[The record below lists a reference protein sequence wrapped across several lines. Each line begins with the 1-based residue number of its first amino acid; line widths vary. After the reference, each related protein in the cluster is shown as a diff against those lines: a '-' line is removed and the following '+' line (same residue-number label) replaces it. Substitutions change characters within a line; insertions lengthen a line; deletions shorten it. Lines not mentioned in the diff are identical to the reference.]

1 MACRLYLHPLV
12 ISTAQQFFFIY
23 IAGFTSRTS
32 ILRPVGFIIF
42 LISTFVALA
51 TFEDFVEPPG
61 WVSRAIISAF
71 PQISLTYFERMIVR
85 KIAYAEDREKK
96 DQEPQSRI
104 AEFRKRYVFGQE
116 VASSMRGLGTPWEI
130 RNIHHFDSQDPTY
143 VPAATPFVCINLLK
157 VLLCYFVH
165 KLCITTQLSLDQQYM
180 APNYVPIFRRVDEV
194 TLAEL
199 QVRYIATVTTVVS
212 IFCFIQGGYSL
223 ASAASVTMNPKAV
236 KDWRPIFGELTES
249 YCLRQFWSTFWH
261 QGLQNNLRGTATW
274 IVKNIFRM
282 KSYSLPSRYLKIL
295 LAFALSGLVHVPSDM
310 GSAVSAKDSGAIQF
324 FSTQLIGLMLEDVFG
339 DLFLPLWKYKSTRIL
354 ARLAGYFWVISFLA
368 WSGPVRWF
376 PVILQQRPE
385 TELIRLSAFKPM
397 AKVMSCNMISPLY
410 AIGGLLLA
418 YIGLSTLQLLYNY
431 KKAKSIGLPVLITP
445 IDPSNV
451 PYLLCSSFLEPLL
464 RKILPFGLGNF
475 VEYNSRD
482 WNYEQIHDLQ
492 ERIGDTF
499 IIVSPKQIRV
509 FTGNAKASDDLC
521 RRRRDFV
528 KAVALYKPLEIFGR
542 NVVTTEGDDWVRH
555 RRITT
560 PPFNERNSALVW
572 DESKRQATDMLKMW
586 ASNPKGVVNPQSDT
600 MVLALYVL
608 TAAGFGRSYT
618 FGSGL
623 ESALENHSLTYR
635 DSLSLILGNLFTAV
649 FTATLNLPTWMLP
662 SKFKQVQ
669 DAVVNFRQYMAEM
682 VAEEREAMDAGAEEQ
697 DNLMSIL
704 VRASENQNKEG
715 KGTRHL
721 TDSEIYGNL
730 FSYNLAGHET
740 TSNTLAYA
748 TILLA
753 ANPEWQKWAAEEV
766 DQITAGVDLKDLD
779 YETYYPQ
786 LKRVLAI
793 MHETLRLFGAAR
805 AVPKTTLVD
814 QTLKVNGTSYTIPK
828 NTFVGVNLAGL
839 HTSSA
844 SWGDNALQWLPSRWI
859 TTDETGE
866 KLAPTPTGA
875 FLPWAAGPRVC
886 PGKKFSQVEFVA
898 VMACL
903 LKEYTVE
910 PDAEGDLKEAA
921 SRALMEEAKQS
932 SFNFLLK
939 VKHPEKIKLRQK
951 VENGEPIRMR
961 LGNVHAYLIHGTRNV
976 QQVFRCSKELTF
988 EEFALRVAQKVKR
1001 LPAKDAALV
1010 AKDISGS
1017 SRLPLTETREED
1029 RIWRKFHEIYESHL
1043 IGANAVSALTE
1054 LFIDTM
1060 IDELGT
1066 AATQGAIEIG
1076 IDEFMKHHMFRASTI
1091 ALAGRKVFDIDPN
1104 FADVFW
1110 DYDEDFMSLLY
1121 GIPKF
1126 LCRKG
1131 SNARD
1136 KCLETVKG
1144 YLDQG
1149 WQNLDWRACHEQN
1162 PDWEPNFGSKLV
1174 REREVAMEKYGIGLD
1189 GRASFQMGLIWSIN
1203 SNAIPM
1209 TSWIIIEILR
1219 RPEIFIRIQEEVA
1232 TVFDNDT
1239 KQVDIVALKKLPLLN
1254 SVYLEC
1260 LRLRSSVFVVRKLRN
1275 SIELDGYTLK
1285 EGNLVLAPSYLAHNA
1300 PEVWSSSAHPPEEF
1314 WPERFIKKGNSGISA
1329 GNYFPY
1335 GGGAAMCPGRN
1346 YAKQEILSA
1355 VVLFFAH
1362 FEIEPLR
1369 FVDREGKT
1377 SDRGPEVGNEAR
1389 GVARV
1394 DRDLLVRLR
1403 RV

>member
-1 MACRLYLHPLV
+1 
-12 ISTAQQFFFIY
+12 
-23 IAGFTSRTS
+23 
-32 ILRPVGFIIF
+32 
-42 LISTFVALA
+42 
-51 TFEDFVEPPG
+51 
-61 WVSRAIISAF
+61 
-71 PQISLTYFERMIVR
+71 
-85 KIAYAEDREKK
+85 
-96 DQEPQSRI
+96 
-104 AEFRKRYVFGQE
+104 
-116 VASSMRGLGTPWEI
+116 
-130 RNIHHFDSQDPTY
+130 
-143 VPAATPFVCINLLK
+143 
-157 VLLCYFVH
+157 
-165 KLCITTQLSLDQQYM
+165 
-180 APNYVPIFRRVDEV
+180 
-194 TLAEL
+194 
-199 QVRYIATVTTVVS
+199 
-212 IFCFIQGGYSL
+212 
-223 ASAASVTMNPKAV
+223 
-236 KDWRPIFGELTES
+236 
-249 YCLRQFWSTFWH
+249 
-261 QGLQNNLRGTATW
+261 
-274 IVKNIFRM
+274 
-282 KSYSLPSRYLKIL
+282 
-295 LAFALSGLVHVPSDM
+295 
-310 GSAVSAKDSGAIQF
+310 
-324 FSTQLIGLMLEDVFG
+324 
-339 DLFLPLWKYKSTRIL
+339 
-354 ARLAGYFWVISFLA
+354 
-368 WSGPVRWF
+368 
-376 PVILQQRPE
+376 
-385 TELIRLSAFKPM
+385 
-397 AKVMSCNMISPLY
+397 MISPLY

-600 MVLALYVL
+600 MVLALHVL

-669 DAVVNFRQYMAEM
+669 DAVANFRQYMAEM

-766 DQITAGVDLKDLD
+766 DQVTAGVDLKDLD

-814 QTLKVNGTSYTIPK
+814 QTLKVNGTSFTIPK

-866 KLAPTPTGA
+866 KLAPMPTGA

-939 VKHPEKIKLRQK
+939 VKHPEKIKLRC
-951 VENGEPIRMR
+951 V
-961 LGNVHAYLIHGTRNV
+961 
-976 QQVFRCSKELTF
+976 
-988 EEFALRVAQKVKR
+988 
-1001 LPAKDAALV
+1001 
-1010 AKDISGS
+1010 
-1017 SRLPLTETREED
+1017 
-1029 RIWRKFHEIYESHL
+1029 
-1043 IGANAVSALTE
+1043 
-1054 LFIDTM
+1054 
-1060 IDELGT
+1060 
-1066 AATQGAIEIG
+1066 
-1076 IDEFMKHHMFRASTI
+1076 
-1091 ALAGRKVFDIDPN
+1091 
-1104 FADVFW
+1104 
-1110 DYDEDFMSLLY
+1110 
-1121 GIPKF
+1121 
-1126 LCRKG
+1126 
-1131 SNARD
+1131 
-1136 KCLETVKG
+1136 
-1144 YLDQG
+1144 
-1149 WQNLDWRACHEQN
+1149 
-1162 PDWEPNFGSKLV
+1162 
-1174 REREVAMEKYGIGLD
+1174 
-1189 GRASFQMGLIWSIN
+1189 
-1203 SNAIPM
+1203 
-1209 TSWIIIEILR
+1209 
-1219 RPEIFIRIQEEVA
+1219 
-1232 TVFDNDT
+1232 
-1239 KQVDIVALKKLPLLN
+1239 
-1254 SVYLEC
+1254 
-1260 LRLRSSVFVVRKLRN
+1260 
-1275 SIELDGYTLK
+1275 
-1285 EGNLVLAPSYLAHNA
+1285 
-1300 PEVWSSSAHPPEEF
+1300 
-1314 WPERFIKKGNSGISA
+1314 
-1329 GNYFPY
+1329 
-1335 GGGAAMCPGRN
+1335 
-1346 YAKQEILSA
+1346 
-1355 VVLFFAH
+1355 
-1362 FEIEPLR
+1362 
-1369 FVDREGKT
+1369 
-1377 SDRGPEVGNEAR
+1377 
-1389 GVARV
+1389 
-1394 DRDLLVRLR
+1394 R

>member
-12 ISTAQQFFFIY
+12 LSTAQQFFFIY

-32 ILRPVGFIIF
+32 LLRPIGFIIF

-85 KIAYAEDREKK
+85 KIAYAEDHEKK

-104 AEFRKRYVFGQE
+104 VEFRKRYVFGQE

-157 VLLCYFVH
+157 VLLCYFFH
-165 KLCITTQLSLDQQYM
+165 KMCITTQLSLDQQYM
-180 APNYVPIFRRVDEV
+180 APNYEPIFRRVSEV

-223 ASAASVTMNPKAV
+223 ASVASVTMNPKAV

-339 DLFLPLWKYKSTRIL
+339 DLFLPLWKYKFTRLL
-354 ARLAGYFWVISFLA
+354 ARLAGYLWVITFLA

-376 PVILQQRPE
+376 PVILRQRPE

-397 AKVMSCNMISPLY
+397 AKVMSCC
-410 AIGGLLLA
+410 
-418 YIGLSTLQLLYNY
+418 T
-431 KKAKSIGLPVLITP
+431 KAKSIGLPVLITP

-451 PYLLCSSFLEPLL
+451 PYLLCSSFLEPFL
-464 RKILPFGLGNF
+464 RKVLPFGLGNF

-572 DESKRQATDMLKMW
+572 NESKRQATDMLKMW

-600 MVLALYVL
+600 MVLALHVL

-721 TDSEIYGNL
+721 TDPEIYGNL

-766 DQITAGVDLKDLD
+766 DQVTAGVDLKDLD
-779 YETYYPQ
+779 YETYYPR

-814 QTLKVNGTSYTIPK
+814 QTLKVNGASYTIPK

-859 TTDETGE
+859 TADD
-866 KLAPTPTGA
+866 KPAPMPTGA

-903 LKEYTVE
+903 LKDYTVE
-910 PDAEGDLKEAA
+910 PDAEGDHLKEAA

-951 VENGEPIRMR
+951 VDNGEPIRMR

-1029 RIWRKFHEIYESHL
+1029 RIWRRFHEIYESHL

-1060 IDELGT
+1060 IDELST
-1066 AATQGAIEIG
+1066 VGARGPIEVG

-1110 DYDEDFMSLLY
+1110 NYDEDFMSLLY

-1149 WQNLDWRACHEQN
+1149 WQNLDWRACHEKN
-1162 PDWEPNFGSKLV
+1162 LDWEPNFGSKLV

-1219 RPEIFIRIQEEVA
+1219 RPEIFKQIREEVA
-1232 TVFDNDT
+1232 TVFDKDT

-1254 SVYLEC
+1254 SVYFEC

-1275 SIELDGYTLK
+1275 SIELDGYKLK

-1300 PEVWSSSAHPPEEF
+1300 PEVWSSSTHPPEEF
-1314 WPERFIKKGNSGISA
+1314 WPERFIRKGNSGISA

-1369 FVDREGKT
+1369 FVDRDGKT
-1377 SDRGPEVGNEAR
+1377 SDRGPEVGHEAR

>member
-1 MACRLYLHPLV
+1 M
-12 ISTAQQFFFIY
+12 
-23 IAGFTSRTS
+23 
-32 ILRPVGFIIF
+32 
-42 LISTFVALA
+42 
-51 TFEDFVEPPG
+51 
-61 WVSRAIISAF
+61 
-71 PQISLTYFERMIVR
+71 ISL
-85 KIAYAEDREKK
+85 
-96 DQEPQSRI
+96 
-104 AEFRKRYVFGQE
+104 
-116 VASSMRGLGTPWEI
+116 
-130 RNIHHFDSQDPTY
+130 
-143 VPAATPFVCINLLK
+143 
-157 VLLCYFVH
+157 
-165 KLCITTQLSLDQQYM
+165 
-180 APNYVPIFRRVDEV
+180 
-194 TLAEL
+194 
-199 QVRYIATVTTVVS
+199 
-212 IFCFIQGGYSL
+212 
-223 ASAASVTMNPKAV
+223 
-236 KDWRPIFGELTES
+236 
-249 YCLRQFWSTFWH
+249 
-261 QGLQNNLRGTATW
+261 
-274 IVKNIFRM
+274 
-282 KSYSLPSRYLKIL
+282 
-295 LAFALSGLVHVPSDM
+295 
-310 GSAVSAKDSGAIQF
+310 
-324 FSTQLIGLMLEDVFG
+324 
-339 DLFLPLWKYKSTRIL
+339 
-354 ARLAGYFWVISFLA
+354 
-368 WSGPVRWF
+368 
-376 PVILQQRPE
+376 
-385 TELIRLSAFKPM
+385 
-397 AKVMSCNMISPLY
+397 LY

-431 KKAKSIGLPVLITP
+431 RKAKAIGLPVLITP

-464 RKILPFGLGNF
+464 RKILPFELGNF

-509 FTGNAKASDDLC
+509 FTGNAKASDNLC

-572 DESKRQATDMLKMW
+572 DESKRQATEMLKMW

-600 MVLALYVL
+600 MVLALHVL

-618 FGSGL
+618 FGCGL

-649 FTATLNLPTWMLP
+649 FTATLNLPTCMLP

-715 KGTRHL
+715 KGTCHL

-766 DQITAGVDLKDLD
+766 DQVTAGVRLKDLD

-805 AVPKTTLVD
+805 AVPKTTLEE
-814 QTLKVNGTSYTIPK
+814 QTLKPHGATPRSNGSP
-828 NTFVGVNLAGL
+828 
-839 HTSSA
+839 
-844 SWGDNALQWLPSRWI
+844 
-859 TTDETGE
+859 
-866 KLAPTPTGA
+866 
-875 FLPWAAGPRVC
+875 AAGSPPTRSSL
-886 PGKKFSQVEFVA
+886 P
-898 VMACL
+898 CL
-903 LKEYTVE
+903 Q
-910 PDAEGDLKEAA
+910 
-921 SRALMEEAKQS
+921 ALS
-932 SFNFLLK
+932 
-939 VKHPEKIKLRQK
+939 
-951 VENGEPIRMR
+951 
-961 LGNVHAYLIHGTRNV
+961 NVHAYLIHGTRNV

-988 EEFALRVAQKVKR
+988 EEFALHVAQKVKR
-1001 LPAKDAALV
+1001 LPAKDATLV

-1060 IDELGT
+1060 IDELST
-1066 AATQGAIEIG
+1066 VCTQGSIEIG

-1110 DYDEDFMSLLY
+1110 HYDEDFMSLLY

-1149 WQNLDWRACHEQN
+1149 WQNLDWRACHKQN

-1219 RPEIFIRIQEEVA
+1219 RPEIFKRIQEEIS
-1232 TVFDNDT
+1232 TVFEKNT
-1239 KQVDIVALKKLPLLN
+1239 KHVDIVVLKKLPLLN
-1254 SVYLEC
+1254 SVYFEC
-1260 LRLRSSVFVVRKLRN
+1260 LRLRSSVFVVRKLRH

-1300 PEVWSSSAHPPEEF
+1300 PEVWSSASHPPEEF

-1362 FEIEPLR
+1362 FEIEPL
-1369 FVDREGKT
+1369 
-1377 SDRGPEVGNEAR
+1377 S
-1389 GVARV
+1389 
-1394 DRDLLVRLR
+1394 LLR
-1403 RV
+1403 RYPKRPISGEMQSPRNKEAHDKLAVTRNKTAWQVKNPMDKEA

>member
-23 IAGFTSRTS
+23 NAGFISRTS
-32 ILRPVGFIIF
+32 ILRPIGFIIF
-42 LISTFVALA
+42 LISTFIALA
-51 TFEDFVEPPG
+51 TFEDFFEPPG

-85 KIAYAEDREKK
+85 KIAYVEGHEKK

-130 RNIHHFDSQDPTY
+130 RNIHYFDSRDPTY

-180 APNYVPIFRRVDEV
+180 APNYVPIFRRVSEV
-194 TLAEL
+194 SLAEL

-223 ASAASVTMNPKAV
+223 ASAASVIINPKAV

-274 IVKNIFRM
+274 IVKNIFRI

-310 GSAVSAKDSGAIQF
+310 GSAVPAKDSGAIQF

-339 DLFLPLWKYKSTRIL
+339 DLFLHLWKYKFTRGL
-354 ARLAGYFWVISFLA
+354 ARIAGYFWVITFLA

-397 AKVMSCNMISPLY
+397 AK
-410 AIGGLLLA
+410 
-418 YIGLSTLQLLYNY
+418 LLYNY
-431 KKAKSIGLPVLITP
+431 GKAKAIGLPVLITP

-464 RKILPFGLGNF
+464 RRILPFGLGNF

-482 WNYEQIHDLQ
+482 WNYEQIHALQ

-586 ASNPKGVVNPQSDT
+586 ASNPQGVVNPQRDT
-600 MVLALYVL
+600 MVLALHVL

-662 SKFKQVQ
+662 SKLKRVQ

-766 DQITAGVDLKDLD
+766 DQVTAGVDLKDLD

-805 AVPKTTLVD
+805 AVPKTTLED

-828 NTFVGVNLAGL
+828 NTFIGVNLAGL

-859 TTDETGE
+859 TADE
-866 KLAPTPTGA
+866 KLAPMPTGA

-903 LKEYTVE
+903 LKDYTVE
-910 PDAEGDLKEAA
+910 PAEGDQAA
-921 SRALMEEAKQS
+921 ARALMEEAKQS

-951 VENGEPIRMR
+951 VDNGEPIRMR

-1001 LPAKDAALV
+1001 LPPKDAALV

-1060 IDELGT
+1060 IDELSTVG
-1066 AATQGAIEIG
+1066 TQGPIEIG
-1076 IDEFMKHHMFRASTI
+1076 IDELMKHHMFRASTI

-1136 KCLETVKG
+1136 KCLETVRG

-1149 WQNLDWRACHEQN
+1149 WQNLDWRSCHEQS

-1219 RPEIFIRIQEEVA
+1219 RPDISKRIQQEVA
-1232 TVFDNDT
+1232 TVFDKDI

-1254 SVYLEC
+1254 SVYFEC

-1300 PEVWSSSAHPPEEF
+1300 PEVWSSASHPPEEF
-1314 WPERFIKKGNSGISA
+1314 WPERFMKKGNSGISA

-1346 YAKQEILSA
+1346 YAKQEILSGW
-1355 VVLFFAH
+1355 
-1362 FEIEPLR
+1362 E
-1369 FVDREGKT
+1369 D
-1377 SDRGPEVGNEAR
+1377 VG
-1389 GVARV
+1389 
-1394 DRDLLVRLR
+1394 
-1403 RV
+1403 

>member
-1 MACRLYLHPLV
+1 MACRLYLHPLI

-32 ILRPVGFIIF
+32 ILRPIGFIIF

-85 KIAYAEDREKK
+85 KIAYVEDREKK
-96 DQEPQSRI
+96 DQEPQFRF

-165 KLCITTQLSLDQQYM
+165 KMCITTQLSLDQQYM
-180 APNYVPIFRRVDEV
+180 ARNYVPIFRRVSEV

-339 DLFLPLWKYKSTRIL
+339 DLFLPLWKYKFTRIL

-397 AKVMSCNMISPLY
+397 AKVMSCW
-410 AIGGLLLA
+410 
-418 YIGLSTLQLLYNY
+418 
-431 KKAKSIGLPVLITP
+431 KAKAIGLPVLITP

-451 PYLLCSSFLEPLL
+451 PYLLCSSFLEPFL
-464 RKILPFGLGNF
+464 RKFLPFGLGNF

-586 ASNPKGVVNPQSDT
+586 TSNPKGVVNPQSDT
-600 MVLALYVL
+600 MVLALHVL

-715 KGTRHL
+715 KRTRHL

-753 ANPEWQKWAAEEV
+753 AYPEWQKWAAEEV
-766 DQITAGVDLKDLD
+766 DQVTAGVDLKDLD

-793 MHETLRLFGAAR
+793 M
-805 AVPKTTLVD
+805 
-814 QTLKVNGTSYTIPK
+814 
-828 NTFVGVNLAGL
+828 
-839 HTSSA
+839 
-844 SWGDNALQWLPSRWI
+844 
-859 TTDETGE
+859 
-866 KLAPTPTGA
+866 LAPMPTGA

-903 LKEYTVE
+903 LKDYTVE
-910 PDAEGDLKEAA
+910 PDAEGDHLKEAA
-921 SRALMEEAKQS
+921 SKALMEEAKQS

-939 VKHPEKIKLRQK
+939 VKHPEKIKLRC
-951 VENGEPIRMR
+951 V
-961 LGNVHAYLIHGTRNV
+961 
-976 QQVFRCSKELTF
+976 
-988 EEFALRVAQKVKR
+988 
-1001 LPAKDAALV
+1001 
-1010 AKDISGS
+1010 
-1017 SRLPLTETREED
+1017 
-1029 RIWRKFHEIYESHL
+1029 
-1043 IGANAVSALTE
+1043 
-1054 LFIDTM
+1054 
-1060 IDELGT
+1060 
-1066 AATQGAIEIG
+1066 
-1076 IDEFMKHHMFRASTI
+1076 
-1091 ALAGRKVFDIDPN
+1091 
-1104 FADVFW
+1104 
-1110 DYDEDFMSLLY
+1110 
-1121 GIPKF
+1121 
-1126 LCRKG
+1126 
-1131 SNARD
+1131 
-1136 KCLETVKG
+1136 
-1144 YLDQG
+1144 
-1149 WQNLDWRACHEQN
+1149 
-1162 PDWEPNFGSKLV
+1162 
-1174 REREVAMEKYGIGLD
+1174 
-1189 GRASFQMGLIWSIN
+1189 
-1203 SNAIPM
+1203 
-1209 TSWIIIEILR
+1209 
-1219 RPEIFIRIQEEVA
+1219 
-1232 TVFDNDT
+1232 
-1239 KQVDIVALKKLPLLN
+1239 
-1254 SVYLEC
+1254 
-1260 LRLRSSVFVVRKLRN
+1260 
-1275 SIELDGYTLK
+1275 
-1285 EGNLVLAPSYLAHNA
+1285 
-1300 PEVWSSSAHPPEEF
+1300 
-1314 WPERFIKKGNSGISA
+1314 
-1329 GNYFPY
+1329 
-1335 GGGAAMCPGRN
+1335 
-1346 YAKQEILSA
+1346 
-1355 VVLFFAH
+1355 
-1362 FEIEPLR
+1362 
-1369 FVDREGKT
+1369 
-1377 SDRGPEVGNEAR
+1377 
-1389 GVARV
+1389 
-1394 DRDLLVRLR
+1394 R

>member
-1 MACRLYLHPLV
+1 
-12 ISTAQQFFFIY
+12 
-23 IAGFTSRTS
+23 
-32 ILRPVGFIIF
+32 
-42 LISTFVALA
+42 
-51 TFEDFVEPPG
+51 
-61 WVSRAIISAF
+61 
-71 PQISLTYFERMIVR
+71 
-85 KIAYAEDREKK
+85 
-96 DQEPQSRI
+96 
-104 AEFRKRYVFGQE
+104 
-116 VASSMRGLGTPWEI
+116 
-130 RNIHHFDSQDPTY
+130 
-143 VPAATPFVCINLLK
+143 
-157 VLLCYFVH
+157 
-165 KLCITTQLSLDQQYM
+165 
-180 APNYVPIFRRVDEV
+180 
-194 TLAEL
+194 
-199 QVRYIATVTTVVS
+199 
-212 IFCFIQGGYSL
+212 
-223 ASAASVTMNPKAV
+223 
-236 KDWRPIFGELTES
+236 
-249 YCLRQFWSTFWH
+249 
-261 QGLQNNLRGTATW
+261 
-274 IVKNIFRM
+274 
-282 KSYSLPSRYLKIL
+282 
-295 LAFALSGLVHVPSDM
+295 
-310 GSAVSAKDSGAIQF
+310 
-324 FSTQLIGLMLEDVFG
+324 
-339 DLFLPLWKYKSTRIL
+339 
-354 ARLAGYFWVISFLA
+354 
-368 WSGPVRWF
+368 
-376 PVILQQRPE
+376 
-385 TELIRLSAFKPM
+385 
-397 AKVMSCNMISPLY
+397 MISPLY

-418 YIGLSTLQLLYNY
+418 FVGLSTLQLLYNY
-431 KKAKSIGLPVLITP
+431 KKAKAIGLPVLITP

-600 MVLALYVL
+600 MVLALHVL

-623 ESALENHSLTYR
+623 ESTLENHSLTYR

-766 DQITAGVDLKDLD
+766 DQVTAGVGLKDLD

-839 HTSSA
+839 HTSTA

-859 TTDETGE
+859 TADE
-866 KLAPTPTGA
+866 KLAPMSAGA

-903 LKEYTVE
+903 LKDYTVE
-910 PDAEGDLKEAA
+910 PAEGDEAA
-921 SRALMEEAKQS
+921 ARALMEEAKQS

-939 VKHPEKIKLRQK
+939 VKHPEKIRLRQK
-951 VENGEPIRMR
+951 VDNGEPIRMR

-1029 RIWRKFHEIYESHL
+1029 RIWRKFHEIYEFHL

-1054 LFIDTM
+1054 IFIDTM
-1060 IDELGT
+1060 IDELSTVG
-1066 AATQGAIEIG
+1066 TQGPIEIG

-1091 ALAGRKVFDIDPN
+1091 ALAGRKVFDIDPD

-1149 WQNLDWRACHEQN
+1149 WKNLDWRACHQQN

-1219 RPEIFIRIQEEVA
+1219 RPQIFKRIQEEVA
-1232 TVFDNDT
+1232 TVFDKDT

-1254 SVYLEC
+1254 SVYFEC
-1260 LRLRSSVFVVRKLRN
+1260 LRLRSSVFVVRKLRK

-1300 PEVWSSSAHPPEEF
+1300 PEVWSSTTHPPEEF
-1314 WPERFIKKGNSGISA
+1314 WPERFIKKGSSGISA

-1355 VVLFFAH
+1355 VVLFFSH
-1362 FEIEPLR
+1362 FEIKPLR
-1369 FVDREGKT
+1369 FVDRDGKT
-1377 SDRGPEVGNEAR
+1377 SERGPEVGNEAR

>member
-32 ILRPVGFIIF
+32 ILRPIGFIIF

-51 TFEDFVEPPG
+51 TFEDFIEPSG

-85 KIAYAEDREKK
+85 KIAYVEDHEKK
-96 DQEPQSRI
+96 DQGPQSRI

-157 VLLCYFVH
+157 VLLCYFIH
-165 KLCITTQLSLDQQYM
+165 KLCITTQLSLDQQYL
-180 APNYVPIFRRVDEV
+180 APNYVPIFRRVSEV

-310 GSAVSAKDSGAIQF
+310 GSAVSAKDSGAIQ
-324 FSTQLIGLMLEDVFG
+324 
-339 DLFLPLWKYKSTRIL
+339 
-354 ARLAGYFWVISFLA
+354 
-368 WSGPVRWF
+368 
-376 PVILQQRPE
+376 
-385 TELIRLSAFKPM
+385 
-397 AKVMSCNMISPLY
+397 
-410 AIGGLLLA
+410 
-418 YIGLSTLQLLYNY
+418 
-431 KKAKSIGLPVLITP
+431 KAKAIGLPVLITP

-451 PYLLCSSFLEPLL
+451 PYLLCSSILEPLL
-464 RKILPFGLGNF
+464 RKILPSGLGNF

-572 DESKRQATDMLKMW
+572 NESKRQATEMLKMW

-600 MVLALYVL
+600 MVLALHVL

-704 VRASENQNKEG
+704 VRASENRNKEG

-766 DQITAGVDLKDLD
+766 DQVTTGVDLKDLD

-786 LKRVLAI
+786 LKRVLAV

-805 AVPKTTLVD
+805 AVPKTTLID

-828 NTFVGVNLAGL
+828 NTFIGVNLAGL

-859 TTDETGE
+859 TADETGE
-866 KLAPTPTGA
+866 KLAAMPTGA

-903 LKEYTVE
+903 LKDYTVE
-910 PDAEGDLKEAA
+910 PDAEGDHLKEAA

-939 VKHPEKIKLRQK
+939 VKHPEKIKLRNPHGFFNAIVQK
-951 VENGEPIRMR
+951 VDNGEPIRMR

-1001 LPAKDAALV
+1001 LPATDAALV

-1043 IGANAVSALTE
+1043 IGSNAVSALTE

-1060 IDELGT
+1060 IDELCTVG
-1066 AATQGAIEIG
+1066 TQGPIEIG

-1104 FADVFW
+1104 FADEFW
-1110 DYDEDFMSLLY
+1110 AYDEDFMSLLY

-1149 WQNLDWRACHEQN
+1149 WKNLDWRACHEQN

-1174 REREVAMEKYGIGLD
+1174 REREIAMEKYGIGLD

-1219 RPEIFIRIQEEVA
+1219 RPEIFKRIQEEIA
-1232 TVFDNDT
+1232 TVFDKDT

-1254 SVYLEC
+1254 SVYFEC

-1300 PEVWSSSAHPPEEF
+1300 PEVWSSPAYPPEEF

-1369 FVDREGKT
+1369 FVDRDGKT

>member
-104 AEFRKRYVFGQE
+104 AEFRKRYVFGQK

-165 KLCITTQLSLDQQYM
+165 KMCITTQLSLDQQYM
-180 APNYVPIFRRVDEV
+180 APNYVPIFRRVSEV

-223 ASAASVTMNPKAV
+223 ASAVSVTMNPKAV

-339 DLFLPLWKYKSTRIL
+339 DLFLPLWKYKFTRLL
-354 ARLAGYFWVISFLA
+354 ARLAGYLWVITFLA

-376 PVILQQRPE
+376 PVILRQRPE

-397 AKVMSCNMISPLY
+397 AKVMSCC
-410 AIGGLLLA
+410 
-418 YIGLSTLQLLYNY
+418 T
-431 KKAKSIGLPVLITP
+431 KAKSIGLPVLITP

-451 PYLLCSSFLEPLL
+451 PYLLCSSFLEPFL
-464 RKILPFGLGNF
+464 REVLPFGLGNF

-600 MVLALYVL
+600 MVLALHVL

-721 TDSEIYGNL
+721 TDPEIYGNL

-766 DQITAGVDLKDLD
+766 DQVTAGVDLKDLD
-779 YETYYPQ
+779 YETYYPR

-814 QTLKVNGTSYTIPK
+814 QTLKVNGASYTIPK

-859 TTDETGE
+859 TADD
-866 KLAPTPTGA
+866 KLAPMPTGA

-903 LKEYTVE
+903 LKDYTVE
-910 PDAEGDLKEAA
+910 PDAEGDHLKEAA

-939 VKHPEKIKLRQK
+939 VKHPEKIKLRLVASGGISQK
-951 VENGEPIRMR
+951 VDNGEPIRMR

-1060 IDELGT
+1060 IDELSTVGT
-1066 AATQGAIEIG
+1066 RGPIEIG

-1104 FADVFW
+1104 FAGVFW
-1110 DYDEDFMSLLY
+1110 NYDEDFMSLLY

-1149 WQNLDWRACHEQN
+1149 WQNLDWRACHEKN

-1219 RPEIFIRIQEEVA
+1219 RPEIFKQIREEIA
-1232 TVFDNDT
+1232 TVFDKDIE
-1239 KQVDIVALKKLPLLN
+1239 QVDIVALKKLPLLN
-1254 SVYLEC
+1254 SVYFEC

-1275 SIELDGYTLK
+1275 SIELDGYKLK

-1300 PEVWSSSAHPPEEF
+1300 PEVWSSSTHPPEEF
-1314 WPERFIKKGNSGISA
+1314 WPERFIRKGNSGISA

-1362 FEIEPLR
+1362 FEIEPLW
-1369 FVDREGKT
+1369 FVDCDGKT
-1377 SDRGPEVGNEAR
+1377 SDRGPEVGHEAR

>member
-32 ILRPVGFIIF
+32 ILRPIGFIIF
-42 LISTFVALA
+42 LLSTFIALA

-61 WVSRAIISAF
+61 WVSRAIISAL

-96 DQEPQSRI
+96 DQEPQSTI

-165 KLCITTQLSLDQQYM
+165 KMCITTQLSLDQQYM
-180 APNYVPIFRRVDEV
+180 AANYVPIFRRISEV
-194 TLAEL
+194 SLVEL
-199 QVRYIATVTTVVS
+199 QVRYMATVTTVVS

-223 ASAASVTMNPKAV
+223 TSAASVTMNPKVV

-249 YCLRQFWSTFWH
+249 HCLRQFWSTFWH

-274 IVKNIFRM
+274 IVKNIFHI
-282 KSYSLPSRYLKIL
+282 KSHSLPSRYLKIF

-324 FSTQLIGLMLEDVFG
+324 FS
-339 DLFLPLWKYKSTRIL
+339 
-354 ARLAGYFWVISFLA
+354 
-368 WSGPVRWF
+368 
-376 PVILQQRPE
+376 
-385 TELIRLSAFKPM
+385 
-397 AKVMSCNMISPLY
+397 NMISLLY
-410 AIGGLLLA
+410 AIGGLFLA
-418 YIGLSTLQLLYNY
+418 YIVLSTLQLIYNY
-431 KKAKSIGLPVLITP
+431 KKAKAIGLPVLVTP

-572 DESKRQATDMLKMW
+572 DESKKQATDMLRMW
-586 ASNPKGVVNPQSDT
+586 ASSPKGVVNPQSDT
-600 MVLALYVL
+600 MVLALHVL

-618 FGSGL
+618 FGCGL

-662 SKFKQVQ
+662 SRFKQVQ
-669 DAVVNFRQYMAEM
+669 DAVVNFRRYMAEM
-682 VAEEREAMDAGAEEQ
+682 VAEEREAMDAGQEEK

-704 VRASENQNKEG
+704 VRASENQHKEG

-766 DQITAGVDLKDLD
+766 DQVTAGVDLKDLD
-779 YETYYPQ
+779 YETCYPQ

-814 QTLKVNGTSYTIPK
+814 QTLKVNGTSYAIPK

-859 TTDETGE
+859 TADE
-866 KLAPTPTGA
+866 KLAPMPTGA
-875 FLPWAAGPRVC
+875 FLPWAAGLRVC

-903 LKEYTVE
+903 LKDYTVE
-910 PDAEGDLKEAA
+910 PDAEGELKEAA

-939 VKHPEKIKLRQK
+939 VKHPEKIKLRC
-951 VENGEPIRMR
+951 V
-961 LGNVHAYLIHGTRNV
+961 
-976 QQVFRCSKELTF
+976 
-988 EEFALRVAQKVKR
+988 
-1001 LPAKDAALV
+1001 
-1010 AKDISGS
+1010 
-1017 SRLPLTETREED
+1017 
-1029 RIWRKFHEIYESHL
+1029 
-1043 IGANAVSALTE
+1043 
-1054 LFIDTM
+1054 
-1060 IDELGT
+1060 
-1066 AATQGAIEIG
+1066 
-1076 IDEFMKHHMFRASTI
+1076 
-1091 ALAGRKVFDIDPN
+1091 
-1104 FADVFW
+1104 
-1110 DYDEDFMSLLY
+1110 
-1121 GIPKF
+1121 
-1126 LCRKG
+1126 
-1131 SNARD
+1131 
-1136 KCLETVKG
+1136 
-1144 YLDQG
+1144 
-1149 WQNLDWRACHEQN
+1149 
-1162 PDWEPNFGSKLV
+1162 
-1174 REREVAMEKYGIGLD
+1174 
-1189 GRASFQMGLIWSIN
+1189 
-1203 SNAIPM
+1203 
-1209 TSWIIIEILR
+1209 
-1219 RPEIFIRIQEEVA
+1219 
-1232 TVFDNDT
+1232 
-1239 KQVDIVALKKLPLLN
+1239 
-1254 SVYLEC
+1254 
-1260 LRLRSSVFVVRKLRN
+1260 
-1275 SIELDGYTLK
+1275 
-1285 EGNLVLAPSYLAHNA
+1285 
-1300 PEVWSSSAHPPEEF
+1300 
-1314 WPERFIKKGNSGISA
+1314 
-1329 GNYFPY
+1329 
-1335 GGGAAMCPGRN
+1335 
-1346 YAKQEILSA
+1346 
-1355 VVLFFAH
+1355 
-1362 FEIEPLR
+1362 
-1369 FVDREGKT
+1369 
-1377 SDRGPEVGNEAR
+1377 
-1389 GVARV
+1389 
-1394 DRDLLVRLR
+1394 R

>member
-1 MACRLYLHPLV
+1 MPPIQTLDKVPLFQQRHPEIKGAAMTTKPPLVAEVGSANSSSQRATTTDYAAVSIKGVCLAYDEQGCVGYLAKTRVGITVASKDLASAVGIFTEPGLVETVSGSALVGAGMPGVERHEMAHSDEACTGVSSVTAQQFSYEYQLYQGSVCPQFCEAMSCRLYLHPLV

-32 ILRPVGFIIF
+32 ILRPIGFIIF
-42 LISTFVALA
+42 LISTFIALA

-85 KIAYAEDREKK
+85 KIAYTEDREKK
-96 DQEPQSRI
+96 DQEPQSTI

-165 KLCITTQLSLDQQYM
+165 KMCITTQLSLNQQYM
-180 APNYVPIFRRVDEV
+180 APNYVPILRRVSEV
-194 TLAEL
+194 SLVEL

-249 YCLRQFWSTFWH
+249 YCLRQFWS
-261 QGLQNNLRGTATW
+261 
-274 IVKNIFRM
+274 
-282 KSYSLPSRYLKIL
+282 
-295 LAFALSGLVHVPSDM
+295 
-310 GSAVSAKDSGAIQF
+310 
-324 FSTQLIGLMLEDVFG
+324 
-339 DLFLPLWKYKSTRIL
+339 
-354 ARLAGYFWVISFLA
+354 
-368 WSGPVRWF
+368 
-376 PVILQQRPE
+376 
-385 TELIRLSAFKPM
+385 
-397 AKVMSCNMISPLY
+397 
-410 AIGGLLLA
+410 
-418 YIGLSTLQLLYNY
+418 
-431 KKAKSIGLPVLITP
+431 KAKAIGLPVLVTP

-499 IIVSPKQIRV
+499 IIVSSKQIRV

-586 ASNPKGVVNPQSDT
+586 ASNPSGVVNPQSDT
-600 MVLALYVL
+600 MVLALHVL

-669 DAVVNFRQYMAEM
+669 DAVINFRQYMAEM
-682 VAEEREAMDAGAEEQ
+682 VAEEREAMDAGQEEK

-704 VRASENQNKEG
+704 VRASENQHKEG

-766 DQITAGVDLKDLD
+766 DQVTAGVDLKDLD

-814 QTLKVNGTSYTIPK
+814 QTLKVNGTTYTIPK

-844 SWGDNALQWLPSRWI
+844 SWGENALQWLPSRWI
-859 TTDETGE
+859 TADE
-866 KLAPTPTGA
+866 KLAPMPTGA

-903 LKEYTVE
+903 LKDYTVE

-939 VKHPEKIKLRQK
+939 VKHPEKIKLRC
-951 VENGEPIRMR
+951 V
-961 LGNVHAYLIHGTRNV
+961 
-976 QQVFRCSKELTF
+976 
-988 EEFALRVAQKVKR
+988 
-1001 LPAKDAALV
+1001 
-1010 AKDISGS
+1010 
-1017 SRLPLTETREED
+1017 
-1029 RIWRKFHEIYESHL
+1029 
-1043 IGANAVSALTE
+1043 
-1054 LFIDTM
+1054 
-1060 IDELGT
+1060 
-1066 AATQGAIEIG
+1066 
-1076 IDEFMKHHMFRASTI
+1076 
-1091 ALAGRKVFDIDPN
+1091 
-1104 FADVFW
+1104 
-1110 DYDEDFMSLLY
+1110 
-1121 GIPKF
+1121 
-1126 LCRKG
+1126 
-1131 SNARD
+1131 
-1136 KCLETVKG
+1136 
-1144 YLDQG
+1144 
-1149 WQNLDWRACHEQN
+1149 
-1162 PDWEPNFGSKLV
+1162 
-1174 REREVAMEKYGIGLD
+1174 
-1189 GRASFQMGLIWSIN
+1189 
-1203 SNAIPM
+1203 
-1209 TSWIIIEILR
+1209 
-1219 RPEIFIRIQEEVA
+1219 
-1232 TVFDNDT
+1232 
-1239 KQVDIVALKKLPLLN
+1239 
-1254 SVYLEC
+1254 
-1260 LRLRSSVFVVRKLRN
+1260 
-1275 SIELDGYTLK
+1275 
-1285 EGNLVLAPSYLAHNA
+1285 
-1300 PEVWSSSAHPPEEF
+1300 
-1314 WPERFIKKGNSGISA
+1314 
-1329 GNYFPY
+1329 
-1335 GGGAAMCPGRN
+1335 
-1346 YAKQEILSA
+1346 
-1355 VVLFFAH
+1355 
-1362 FEIEPLR
+1362 
-1369 FVDREGKT
+1369 
-1377 SDRGPEVGNEAR
+1377 
-1389 GVARV
+1389 
-1394 DRDLLVRLR
+1394 R

>member
-1 MACRLYLHPLV
+1 MACLLYLHPLV

-23 IAGFTSRTS
+23 IAGFTSRAS
-32 ILRPVGFIIF
+32 ILRPIGFIIF

-96 DQEPQSRI
+96 DEESQSRV
-104 AEFRKRYVFGQE
+104 AQFRKRYIFGQE

-130 RNIHHFDSQDPTY
+130 RNIHHFDSQDRTY

-157 VLLCYFVH
+157 VLLCYFVY
-165 KLCITTQLSLDQQYM
+165 KMCITTQLSLDQQYM
-180 APNYVPIFRRVDEV
+180 APSYVPIFRRVSEV
-194 TLAEL
+194 SLAEL

-223 ASAASVTMNPKAV
+223 ASAASVTMSPKAV

-274 IVKNIFRM
+274 IVKNIFRI
-282 KSYSLPSRYLKIL
+282 KSYSIPSRYLKIL

-324 FSTQLIGLMLEDVFG
+324 FS
-339 DLFLPLWKYKSTRIL
+339 
-354 ARLAGYFWVISFLA
+354 
-368 WSGPVRWF
+368 
-376 PVILQQRPE
+376 
-385 TELIRLSAFKPM
+385 
-397 AKVMSCNMISPLY
+397 NMISPLY

-418 YIGLSTLQLLYNY
+418 YIGLSSLQLLYNY
-431 KKAKSIGLPVLITP
+431 RKAKAIGLPVLITP

-572 DESKRQATDMLKMW
+572 DETKRQATDMLKMW
-586 ASNPKGVVNPQSDT
+586 ASNPNGVVNPQSDT
-600 MVLALYVL
+600 MVLALHVL

-682 VAEEREAMDAGAEEQ
+682 VTEEREAMDAGAEEQ

-704 VRASENQNKEG
+704 VRASENQNKVG

-766 DQITAGVDLKDLD
+766 GQVTAGVDLKDLD

-805 AVPKTTLVD
+805 AVPKMTLVD

-859 TTDETGE
+859 TADE
-866 KLAPTPTGA
+866 KLAPMPTGA

-903 LKEYTVE
+903 LKDYTVE
-910 PDAEGDLKEAA
+910 PDAEGNHLKEAA

-951 VENGEPIRMR
+951 VDNGEPIRMR

-1060 IDELGT
+1060 IDELSTVG
-1066 AATQGAIEIG
+1066 TQGPVEIG

-1091 ALAGRKVFDIDPN
+1091 ALAGRKVFEIDPN

-1149 WQNLDWRACHEQN
+1149 WQNLDWRDCHKQN

-1219 RPEIFIRIQEEVA
+1219 RPEIFKRIQEEAA
-1232 TVFDNDT
+1232 TVFDKNT

-1254 SVYLEC
+1254 SVYFEC

-1300 PEVWSSSAHPPEEF
+1300 PEVWSSTTHPPEEF

-1362 FEIEPLR
+1362 FEIEPLQ
-1369 FVDREGKT
+1369 FVDRDGKT

>member
-1 MACRLYLHPLV
+1 MPSLRMPSRVLKDMFDFDMMDAP
-12 ISTAQQFFFIY
+12 FF
-23 IAGFTSRTS
+23 
-32 ILRPVGFIIF
+32 
-42 LISTFVALA
+42 
-51 TFEDFVEPPG
+51 
-61 WVSRAIISAF
+61 
-71 PQISLTYFERMIVR
+71 
-85 KIAYAEDREKK
+85 
-96 DQEPQSRI
+96 
-104 AEFRKRYVFGQE
+104 
-116 VASSMRGLGTPWEI
+116 
-130 RNIHHFDSQDPTY
+130 N
-143 VPAATPFVCINLLK
+143 
-157 VLLCYFVH
+157 
-165 KLCITTQLSLDQQYM
+165 
-180 APNYVPIFRRVDEV
+180 
-194 TLAEL
+194 
-199 QVRYIATVTTVVS
+199 
-212 IFCFIQGGYSL
+212 
-223 ASAASVTMNPKAV
+223 ASA
-236 KDWRPIFGELTES
+236 
-249 YCLRQFWSTFWH
+249 STIALVARFCDRRY
-261 QGLQNNLRGTATW
+261 QGKEPST
-274 IVKNIFRM
+274 
-282 KSYSLPSRYLKIL
+282 LPYVLP
-295 LAFALSGLVHVPSDM
+295 GV
-310 GSAVSAKDSGAIQF
+310 GSA
-324 FSTQLIGLMLEDVFG
+324 
-339 DLFLPLWKYKSTRIL
+339 
-354 ARLAGYFWVISFLA
+354 
-368 WSGPVRWF
+368 
-376 PVILQQRPE
+376 
-385 TELIRLSAFKPM
+385 
-397 AKVMSCNMISPLY
+397 
-410 AIGGLLLA
+410 
-418 YIGLSTLQLLYNY
+418 
-431 KKAKSIGLPVLITP
+431 
-445 IDPSNV
+445 
-451 PYLLCSSFLEPLL
+451 
-464 RKILPFGLGNF
+464 
-475 VEYNSRD
+475 
-482 WNYEQIHDLQ
+482 
-492 ERIGDTF
+492 
-499 IIVSPKQIRV
+499 
-509 FTGNAKASDDLC
+509 
-521 RRRRDFV
+521 
-528 KAVALYKPLEIFGR
+528 
-542 NVVTTEGDDWVRH
+542 
-555 RRITT
+555 
-560 PPFNERNSALVW
+560 
-572 DESKRQATDMLKMW
+572 
-586 ASNPKGVVNPQSDT
+586 
-600 MVLALYVL
+600 
-608 TAAGFGRSYT
+608 
-618 FGSGL
+618 
-623 ESALENHSLTYR
+623 
-635 DSLSLILGNLFTAV
+635 LSLIRNPHGFFN
-649 FTATLNLPTWMLP
+649 
-662 SKFKQVQ
+662 
-669 DAVVNFRQYMAEM
+669 
-682 VAEEREAMDAGAEEQ
+682 
-697 DNLMSIL
+697 SI
-704 VRASENQNKEG
+704 V
-715 KGTRHL
+715 
-721 TDSEIYGNL
+721 
-730 FSYNLAGHET
+730 
-740 TSNTLAYA
+740 
-748 TILLA
+748 
-753 ANPEWQKWAAEEV
+753 
-766 DQITAGVDLKDLD
+766 
-779 YETYYPQ
+779 
-786 LKRVLAI
+786 
-793 MHETLRLFGAAR
+793 
-805 AVPKTTLVD
+805 
-814 QTLKVNGTSYTIPK
+814 
-828 NTFVGVNLAGL
+828 
-839 HTSSA
+839 
-844 SWGDNALQWLPSRWI
+844 
-859 TTDETGE
+859 
-866 KLAPTPTGA
+866 
-875 FLPWAAGPRVC
+875 
-886 PGKKFSQVEFVA
+886 
-898 VMACL
+898 
-903 LKEYTVE
+903 
-910 PDAEGDLKEAA
+910 
-921 SRALMEEAKQS
+921 
-932 SFNFLLK
+932 
-939 VKHPEKIKLRQK
+939 QK

-1066 AATQGAIEIG
+1066 AATQGPIEIG

-1219 RPEIFIRIQEEVA
+1219 RPEIFKRIQEEVA
-1232 TVFDNDT
+1232 TVFDKDT

-1369 FVDREGKT
+1369 FVDRDGKT

>member
-1 MACRLYLHPLV
+1 MSCRLYLHPLV

-32 ILRPVGFIIF
+32 ILRPIGFIIF
-42 LISTFVALA
+42 LLSTFIALA

-85 KIAYAEDREKK
+85 KIAYTEDREKK
-96 DQEPQSRI
+96 DQEPQSTI
-104 AEFRKRYVFGQE
+104 AEFRKRYVFGQQ

-130 RNIHHFDSQDPTY
+130 RNIHHFDSKDPTY

-165 KLCITTQLSLDQQYM
+165 KMCITTQLSLDQQYM
-180 APNYVPIFRRVDEV
+180 APNYVPIFRRISEV
-194 TLAEL
+194 SLVEL
-199 QVRYIATVTTVVS
+199 QVRYMATVTTVVS

-236 KDWRPIFGELTES
+236 KDWRPIFGELNES

-274 IVKNIFRM
+274 IVKNIFRI

-324 FSTQLIGLMLEDVFG
+324 FSTQLIGLMLEDVLG
-339 DLFLPLWKYKSTRIL
+339 DLFLPLWR
-354 ARLAGYFWVISFLA
+354 
-368 WSGPVRWF
+368 
-376 PVILQQRPE
+376 
-385 TELIRLSAFKPM
+385 
-397 AKVMSCNMISPLY
+397 
-410 AIGGLLLA
+410 
-418 YIGLSTLQLLYNY
+418 
-431 KKAKSIGLPVLITP
+431 KAKAIGLPVLVTP

-464 RKILPFGLGNF
+464 RKILPIGLGNF

-572 DESKRQATDMLKMW
+572 DESKRQATDMLRMW

-600 MVLALYVL
+600 MVVALHVL

-618 FGSGL
+618 FGCGL

-662 SKFKQVQ
+662 SRFKQVQ

-682 VAEEREAMDAGAEEQ
+682 VAEEREAMDAGQEEK

-704 VRASENQNKEG
+704 VRASENQHKEG

-753 ANPEWQKWAAEEV
+753 ANPKWQKWAAEEV
-766 DQITAGVDLKDLD
+766 DQVTAGVDLKDLD

-844 SWGDNALQWLPSRWI
+844 SWGDNAFQWLPSRWI
-859 TTDETGE
+859 TADE
-866 KLAPTPTGA
+866 KLAPMPTGA

-903 LKEYTVE
+903 LKDYTVE

-939 VKHPEKIKLRQK
+939 VKYPEKIKLRQK
-951 VENGEPIRMR
+951 VDNGEPIRMR

-1010 AKDISGS
+1010 AKDTSGS
-1017 SRLPLTETREED
+1017 SRLPLTETREEN

-1060 IDELGT
+1060 IDELSAVT
-1066 AATQGAIEIG
+1066 TQGPIEIG

-1110 DYDEDFMSLLY
+1110 DYDEDFMALLY

-1136 KCLETVKG
+1136 KCLETVKS

-1219 RPEIFIRIQEEVA
+1219 RPEIFKRIQEEVA
-1232 TVFDNDT
+1232 TVFDKDT

-1254 SVYLEC
+1254 SVYFEC

-1300 PEVWSSSAHPPEEF
+1300 PEVWSSSTHPPEEF
-1314 WPERFIKKGNSGISA
+1314 RPERFIKKGNSGISA

-1369 FVDREGKT
+1369 FVDRDGKT

-1403 RV
+1403 RA

>member
-1 MACRLYLHPLV
+1 MDSSIPLCML
-12 ISTAQQFFFIY
+12 TRPY
-23 IAGFTSRTS
+23 FTSQ
-32 ILRPVGFIIF
+32 L
-42 LISTFVALA
+42 TF
-51 TFEDFVEPPG
+51 
-61 WVSRAIISAF
+61 
-71 PQISLTYFERMIVR
+71 
-85 KIAYAEDREKK
+85 
-96 DQEPQSRI
+96 
-104 AEFRKRYVFGQE
+104 
-116 VASSMRGLGTPWEI
+116 
-130 RNIHHFDSQDPTY
+130 
-143 VPAATPFVCINLLK
+143 
-157 VLLCYFVH
+157 
-165 KLCITTQLSLDQQYM
+165 
-180 APNYVPIFRRVDEV
+180 
-194 TLAEL
+194 
-199 QVRYIATVTTVVS
+199 
-212 IFCFIQGGYSL
+212 
-223 ASAASVTMNPKAV
+223 
-236 KDWRPIFGELTES
+236 
-249 YCLRQFWSTFWH
+249 
-261 QGLQNNLRGTATW
+261 
-274 IVKNIFRM
+274 
-282 KSYSLPSRYLKIL
+282 PS
-295 LAFALSGLVHVPSDM
+295 
-310 GSAVSAKDSGAIQF
+310 
-324 FSTQLIGLMLEDVFG
+324 
-339 DLFLPLWKYKSTRIL
+339 
-354 ARLAGYFWVISFLA
+354 
-368 WSGPVRWF
+368 
-376 PVILQQRPE
+376 
-385 TELIRLSAFKPM
+385 
-397 AKVMSCNMISPLY
+397 
-410 AIGGLLLA
+410 
-418 YIGLSTLQLLYNY
+418 
-431 KKAKSIGLPVLITP
+431 
-445 IDPSNV
+445 
-451 PYLLCSSFLEPLL
+451 
-464 RKILPFGLGNF
+464 
-475 VEYNSRD
+475 
-482 WNYEQIHDLQ
+482 
-492 ERIGDTF
+492 
-499 IIVSPKQIRV
+499 
-509 FTGNAKASDDLC
+509 
-521 RRRRDFV
+521 
-528 KAVALYKPLEIFGR
+528 
-542 NVVTTEGDDWVRH
+542 
-555 RRITT
+555 
-560 PPFNERNSALVW
+560 
-572 DESKRQATDMLKMW
+572 
-586 ASNPKGVVNPQSDT
+586 
-600 MVLALYVL
+600 
-608 TAAGFGRSYT
+608 
-618 FGSGL
+618 
-623 ESALENHSLTYR
+623 
-635 DSLSLILGNLFTAV
+635 
-649 FTATLNLPTWMLP
+649 
-662 SKFKQVQ
+662 
-669 DAVVNFRQYMAEM
+669 
-682 VAEEREAMDAGAEEQ
+682 
-697 DNLMSIL
+697 
-704 VRASENQNKEG
+704 
-715 KGTRHL
+715 
-721 TDSEIYGNL
+721 
-730 FSYNLAGHET
+730 
-740 TSNTLAYA
+740 
-748 TILLA
+748 
-753 ANPEWQKWAAEEV
+753 
-766 DQITAGVDLKDLD
+766 
-779 YETYYPQ
+779 
-786 LKRVLAI
+786 
-793 MHETLRLFGAAR
+793 
-805 AVPKTTLVD
+805 
-814 QTLKVNGTSYTIPK
+814 
-828 NTFVGVNLAGL
+828 
-839 HTSSA
+839 
-844 SWGDNALQWLPSRWI
+844 
-859 TTDETGE
+859 
-866 KLAPTPTGA
+866 
-875 FLPWAAGPRVC
+875 
-886 PGKKFSQVEFVA
+886 
-898 VMACL
+898 
-903 LKEYTVE
+903 
-910 PDAEGDLKEAA
+910 
-921 SRALMEEAKQS
+921 
-932 SFNFLLK
+932 
-939 VKHPEKIKLRQK
+939 QK

-1066 AATQGAIEIG
+1066 AATQGPIEIG

-1219 RPEIFIRIQEEVA
+1219 RPEIFKRIQEEVA
-1232 TVFDNDT
+1232 TVFDKDT

-1394 DRDLLVRLR
+1394 DRDLLVRLQ

>member
-1 MACRLYLHPLV
+1 MPSLRMPSRVLKDMFDFDMMNAPFFNASASTIALV
-12 ISTAQQFFFIY
+12 A
-23 IAGFTSRTS
+23 
-32 ILRPVGFIIF
+32 
-42 LISTFVALA
+42 
-51 TFEDFVEPPG
+51 
-61 WVSRAIISAF
+61 
-71 PQISLTYFERMIVR
+71 
-85 KIAYAEDREKK
+85 
-96 DQEPQSRI
+96 
-104 AEFRKRYVFGQE
+104 
-116 VASSMRGLGTPWEI
+116 
-130 RNIHHFDSQDPTY
+130 
-143 VPAATPFVCINLLK
+143 
-157 VLLCYFVH
+157 VLLLLSTH
-165 KLCITTQLSLDQQYM
+165 CITTIRYSIQRFCDRRYQGKEPSTL
-180 APNYVPIFRRVDEV
+180 PYV
-194 TLAEL
+194 
-199 QVRYIATVTTVVS
+199 
-212 IFCFIQGGYSL
+212 
-223 ASAASVTMNPKAV
+223 
-236 KDWRPIFGELTES
+236 
-249 YCLRQFWSTFWH
+249 
-261 QGLQNNLRGTATW
+261 
-274 IVKNIFRM
+274 
-282 KSYSLPSRYLKIL
+282 LP
-295 LAFALSGLVHVPSDM
+295 GV
-310 GSAVSAKDSGAIQF
+310 GSAPS
-324 FSTQLIGLMLEDVFG
+324 
-339 DLFLPLWKYKSTRIL
+339 
-354 ARLAGYFWVISFLA
+354 
-368 WSGPVRWF
+368 
-376 PVILQQRPE
+376 
-385 TELIRLSAFKPM
+385 LIRNPHGFF
-397 AKVMSCNMISPLY
+397 N
-410 AIGGLLLA
+410 
-418 YIGLSTLQLLYNY
+418 
-431 KKAKSIGLPVLITP
+431 SIV
-445 IDPSNV
+445 
-451 PYLLCSSFLEPLL
+451 
-464 RKILPFGLGNF
+464 
-475 VEYNSRD
+475 
-482 WNYEQIHDLQ
+482 
-492 ERIGDTF
+492 
-499 IIVSPKQIRV
+499 
-509 FTGNAKASDDLC
+509 
-521 RRRRDFV
+521 
-528 KAVALYKPLEIFGR
+528 
-542 NVVTTEGDDWVRH
+542 
-555 RRITT
+555 
-560 PPFNERNSALVW
+560 
-572 DESKRQATDMLKMW
+572 
-586 ASNPKGVVNPQSDT
+586 
-600 MVLALYVL
+600 
-608 TAAGFGRSYT
+608 
-618 FGSGL
+618 
-623 ESALENHSLTYR
+623 
-635 DSLSLILGNLFTAV
+635 
-649 FTATLNLPTWMLP
+649 
-662 SKFKQVQ
+662 
-669 DAVVNFRQYMAEM
+669 
-682 VAEEREAMDAGAEEQ
+682 
-697 DNLMSIL
+697 
-704 VRASENQNKEG
+704 
-715 KGTRHL
+715 
-721 TDSEIYGNL
+721 
-730 FSYNLAGHET
+730 
-740 TSNTLAYA
+740 
-748 TILLA
+748 
-753 ANPEWQKWAAEEV
+753 
-766 DQITAGVDLKDLD
+766 
-779 YETYYPQ
+779 
-786 LKRVLAI
+786 
-793 MHETLRLFGAAR
+793 
-805 AVPKTTLVD
+805 
-814 QTLKVNGTSYTIPK
+814 
-828 NTFVGVNLAGL
+828 
-839 HTSSA
+839 
-844 SWGDNALQWLPSRWI
+844 
-859 TTDETGE
+859 
-866 KLAPTPTGA
+866 
-875 FLPWAAGPRVC
+875 
-886 PGKKFSQVEFVA
+886 
-898 VMACL
+898 
-903 LKEYTVE
+903 
-910 PDAEGDLKEAA
+910 
-921 SRALMEEAKQS
+921 
-932 SFNFLLK
+932 
-939 VKHPEKIKLRQK
+939 QK

-1066 AATQGAIEIG
+1066 AATQGPIEIG

-1219 RPEIFIRIQEEVA
+1219 RPEIFKRIQEEVA
-1232 TVFDNDT
+1232 TVFDKDT

-1369 FVDREGKT
+1369 FVDRDGKT

>member
-1 MACRLYLHPLV
+1 
-12 ISTAQQFFFIY
+12 
-23 IAGFTSRTS
+23 
-32 ILRPVGFIIF
+32 
-42 LISTFVALA
+42 
-51 TFEDFVEPPG
+51 
-61 WVSRAIISAF
+61 
-71 PQISLTYFERMIVR
+71 
-85 KIAYAEDREKK
+85 
-96 DQEPQSRI
+96 
-104 AEFRKRYVFGQE
+104 
-116 VASSMRGLGTPWEI
+116 
-130 RNIHHFDSQDPTY
+130 
-143 VPAATPFVCINLLK
+143 
-157 VLLCYFVH
+157 
-165 KLCITTQLSLDQQYM
+165 
-180 APNYVPIFRRVDEV
+180 
-194 TLAEL
+194 
-199 QVRYIATVTTVVS
+199 
-212 IFCFIQGGYSL
+212 
-223 ASAASVTMNPKAV
+223 
-236 KDWRPIFGELTES
+236 
-249 YCLRQFWSTFWH
+249 
-261 QGLQNNLRGTATW
+261 
-274 IVKNIFRM
+274 
-282 KSYSLPSRYLKIL
+282 
-295 LAFALSGLVHVPSDM
+295 
-310 GSAVSAKDSGAIQF
+310 
-324 FSTQLIGLMLEDVFG
+324 
-339 DLFLPLWKYKSTRIL
+339 
-354 ARLAGYFWVISFLA
+354 
-368 WSGPVRWF
+368 
-376 PVILQQRPE
+376 
-385 TELIRLSAFKPM
+385 
-397 AKVMSCNMISPLY
+397 MISPLY

-600 MVLALYVL
+600 MVLALHVL

-766 DQITAGVDLKDLD
+766 DQVTAGVDLEDLD

-814 QTLKVNGTSYTIPK
+814 QTLKVNGTSFTIPK

-866 KLAPTPTGA
+866 KLAPMPTGA

-1066 AATQGAIEIG
+1066 AATQGPIEIG

-1149 WQNLDWRACHEQN
+1149 WQNLNWRACHEKN

-1219 RPEIFIRIQEEVA
+1219 RPEIFKRIQEEVA
-1232 TVFDNDT
+1232 TVFDKDT

-1369 FVDREGKT
+1369 FVDRDGKT

>member
-1 MACRLYLHPLV
+1 MACRVYLHPLV

-32 ILRPVGFIIF
+32 MLRPIGFIIF

-85 KIAYAEDREKK
+85 KIAYAEDLEKK
-96 DQEPQSRI
+96 NQEPQSRI
-104 AEFRKRYVFGQE
+104 AEIRKRYVFGQQ

-165 KLCITTQLSLDQQYM
+165 KMCITTQLSLDQQYM
-180 APNYVPIFRRVDEV
+180 APNYVPIFRRVSEIS
-194 TLAEL
+194 LAEL

-274 IVKNIFRM
+274 IVKNIFRL

-310 GSAVSAKDSGAIQF
+310 GSAVSARDSGAIQF

-339 DLFLPLWKYKSTRIL
+339 DLFLPLWKYRFTRIL
-354 ARLAGYFWVISFLA
+354 ARLAGYFWVITFLA

-397 AKVMSCNMISPLY
+397 AKVMSCW
-410 AIGGLLLA
+410 
-418 YIGLSTLQLLYNY
+418 
-431 KKAKSIGLPVLITP
+431 KAKAIGLPVLITP

-600 MVLALYVL
+600 MVLALHVL

-662 SKFKQVQ
+662 SKFKLVQ

-753 ANPEWQKWAAEEV
+753 ANPEWQRWAAEEV
-766 DQITAGVDLKDLD
+766 DQVTAGVDLKDLD

-859 TTDETGE
+859 TADE
-866 KLAPTPTGA
+866 KLAPMPTGA

-903 LKEYTVE
+903 LMDYTVE
-910 PDAEGDLKEAA
+910 PDAEGDFKEEA

-951 VENGEPIRMR
+951 VDNGEPIRMR

-1029 RIWRKFHEIYESHL
+1029 RIWRKFHEIYEFHL
-1043 IGANAVSALTE
+1043 IGASAVSALTE

-1060 IDELGT
+1060 IDELSTVG
-1066 AATQGAIEIG
+1066 TQGPIEIG

-1136 KCLETVKG
+1136 NCLETVKG

-1149 WQNLDWRACHEQN
+1149 WQNLDWRACQEQN

-1219 RPEIFIRIQEEVA
+1219 RPEIFKRIQQEVA
-1232 TVFDNDT
+1232 RVFDKDT

-1254 SVYLEC
+1254 SVYFEC

-1369 FVDREGKT
+1369 FVDRDGKT